1 MRERGARFLS
11 ALVPYGYV
19 LLLAAGVA
27 LIIDATIATDRGTLS
42 FARRDA
48 LVLLLG
54 CVLLAW
60 VGFHLYRRRNATFS
74 FSRVADLRNTRR
86 GLVSWLAPLPRALR
100 LVAVGLI
107 ALALARPQTYA
118 REVIE
123 LEGIDIMLVLDLSKS
138 MSERDLSRNRLDA
151 AQRTIR
157 RFIKGRN
164 DRVGLVVFAKNSM
177 LQCPLTLD
185 MRALDRIVAELQ
197 ISDIDPMGT
206 AIGDGVGL
214 AVASLRRSDAR
225 SRVVILLTDGDSN
238 VVNEMS
244 PEEALAA
251 AKERGIRIFTVLMG
265 REIEPTAEGG
275 PERPRGY
282 GTNPKLL
289 RTMASESNG
298 RYFHAGDTEALA
310 RGFEEVRAT
319 LEKSKRKEIRRVP
332 TELFAVFVTPALGLL
347 LLEILLSLTRLRRFP

>member
-1 MRERGARFLS
+1 MPDRLRRVGA
-11 ALVPYGYV
+11 ALVPYAFV
-19 LLLAAGVA
+19 VAIAAGAAVV
-27 LIIDATIATDRGTLS
+27 IDALAVRERGNLE

-48 LVLLLG
+48 LILLLS

-60 VGFHLYRRRNATFS
+60 VGFHLHRRRAATFS
-74 FSRVADLRNTRR
+74 FSRVGDMRRARR

-107 ALALARPQTYA
+107 VIALARPQTYA
-118 REVIE
+118 REVVE

-138 MSERDLSRNRLDA
+138 MTERDLRKNRLDA

-164 DRVGLVVFAKNSM
+164 DRVGMVVFARNAM

-185 MRALDRIVAELQ
+185 MSALDRIVAELQ
-197 ISDIDPMGT
+197 IGDIEPMGT

-225 SRVVILLTDGDSN
+225 SKVIILLTDGDSN
-238 VVNEMS
+238 VVNEMN
-244 PEEALAA
+244 PEESLAA
-251 AKERGIRIFTVLMG
+251 AVERGIRVFTVLMG
-265 REIEPTAEGG
+265 RESDTPHVDELGRRA
-275 PERPRGY
+275 Y
-282 GTNPKLL
+282 GTNPALL
-289 RTMASESNG
+289 KKMASESGG
-298 RYFHAGDTEALA
+298 RYYHAGDTEALA

-319 LEKSKRKEIRRVP
+319 LEKSKRKEVRRVP
-332 TELFAVFVTPALGLL
+332 TELFPAFVMPALALL
-347 LLEILLSLTRLRRFP
+347 LLEVLLSLTRLRRFP